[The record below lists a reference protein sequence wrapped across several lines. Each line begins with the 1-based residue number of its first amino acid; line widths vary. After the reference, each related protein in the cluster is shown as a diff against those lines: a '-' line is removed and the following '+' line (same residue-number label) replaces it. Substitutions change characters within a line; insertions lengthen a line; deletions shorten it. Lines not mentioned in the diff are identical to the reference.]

1 MKIHFLQNWFKLML
15 GTSALIVS
23 VAFLI
28 RSISPAYAT
37 NTLPVNVANYN
48 GIVEGGNIFF
58 ISNGYMYKVKLGQM
72 DRAFKYEFRMGAKDG
87 IYSANCWGVSSHP
100 IFKGEMIIADGLP
113 VWWEYFKMPSISP

>member
-1 MKIHFLQNWFKLML
+1 MKIHFLQNWFKLMI

-48 GIVEGGNIFF
+48 GVVEGTNIFF
-58 ISNGYMYKVKLGQM
+58 IDNGIMFKVKLGHL
-72 DRAFKYEFRMGAKDG
+72 DRAFKNGFAGATGYNED
-87 IYSANCWGVSSHP
+87 NWGKTRDR
-100 IFKGEMIIADGLP
+100 INTYNLTNDGLP
-113 VWWEYFKMPSISP
+113 VWWAYKKL

>member
-1 MKIHFLQNWFKLML
+1 MKIHFLQNWFKLMI

-48 GIVEGGNIFF
+48 GVVEGTNLFF
-58 ISNGYMYKVKLGQM
+58 IDNGYIFKVKLGQL
-72 DRAFKYEFRMGAKDG
+72 DRAFKNGFLGGSNPD
-87 IYSANCWGVSSHP
+87 NWGKTMVQGGMMSVP
-100 IFKGEMIIADGLP
+100 LNDGLP
-113 VWWEYFKMPSISP
+113 VWWTYKKIGG

>member
-72 DRAFKYEFRMGAKDG
+72 DRA
-87 IYSANCWGVSSHP
+87 
-100 IFKGEMIIADGLP
+100 
-113 VWWEYFKMPSISP
+113 WEQKMEYIVLIVGGSRVTRFLRVR

>member
-1 MKIHFLQNWFKLML
+1 MKIHFLQNWFKLMI

-48 GIVEGGNIFF
+48 GVVEGTNLFF
-58 ISNGYMYKVKLGQM
+58 IDNGYIFKVKLGHL
-72 DRAFKYEFRMGAKDG
+72 DRAFKHGF
-87 IYSANCWGVSSHP
+87 NWGSYTNLWGKTKSLEGFN
-100 IFKGEMIIADGLP
+100 ITDDGLP
-113 VWWEYFKMPSISP
+113 LWWGYEKIE

>member
-48 GIVEGGNIFF
+48 GVVEGTNIFF
-58 ISNGYMYKVKLGQM
+58 IDNGIMFKVKLGHL
-72 DRAFKYEFRMGAKDG
+72 DRAFKHGFYEGSDTDT
-87 IYSANCWGVSSHP
+87 WGKTSLTN
-100 IFKGEMIIADGLP
+100 DGLP
-113 VWWEYFKMPSISP
+113 VWWAYKKIE

>member
-1 MKIHFLQNWFKLML
+1 MKIHFLQNWFKLMI

-48 GIVEGGNIFF
+48 GVVEGTNLFF
-58 ISNGYMYKVKLGQM
+58 IDNGYIFKVKLGHL
-72 DRAFKYEFRMGAKDG
+72 DRAFKNRFNYGGSSTSR
-87 IYSANCWGVSSHP
+87 WGETKYGSTE
-100 IFKGEMIIADGLP
+100 INLTDDGLP
-113 VWWEYFKMPSISP
+113 IWWGYTKIVE

>member
-72 DRAFKYEFRMGAKDG
+72 DRAFKYRFNGGYVDDLG
-87 IYSANCWGVSSHP
+87 HGPLWGVSSHP
-100 IFKGEMIIADGLP
+100 YLKSETINADGLP
-113 VWWEYFKMPSISP
+113 VWWQYFKIGSD

>member
-58 ISNGYMYKVKLGQM
+58 IDNGYIFKVKLGHL
-72 DRAFKYEFRMGAKDG
+72 DRAFKNGFTGG
-87 IYSANCWGVSSHP
+87 SSSSNWGKTQHTVSILNDAFINFNS
-100 IFKGEMIIADGLP
+100 DGLP
-113 VWWEYFKMPSISP
+113 VWWGYEKIE